1 MNVRDI
7 YRQIM
12 ELATLMNV
20 GLFWRAGIQ
29 VLTIK
34 TFLALLIEIDTTVLE
49 NKWVYLERLATVE
62 KYLHSILPKILKK
75 I

>member
-49 NKWVYLERLATVE
+49 NKFTSQA
-62 KYLHSILPKILKK
+62 LHFLDLR
-75 I
+75 